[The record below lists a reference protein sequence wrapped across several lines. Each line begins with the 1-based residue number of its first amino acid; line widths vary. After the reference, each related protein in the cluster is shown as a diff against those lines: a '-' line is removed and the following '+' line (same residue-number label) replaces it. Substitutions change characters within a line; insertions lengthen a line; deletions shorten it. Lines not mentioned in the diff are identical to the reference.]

1 MEPYNRQPPPDD
13 ADQHLSR
20 LLLPT
25 VETPWWISLRDNIRD
40 LLEFNKLPPLQVTS
54 QPVAVRDIWG
64 DYRNGRVSA
73 PMSVG
78 IHLLVVTLLIVFGG
92 AVAKKTGLDK
102 AVTSLV
108 MPTDIAP
115 YEASKAP
122 KPDKMGG
129 GGGGGDRSIAPASK
143 GKLPKFSTEQ
153 YTPPMAVV
161 RAVDP
166 KLEMDPTLLGPPD
179 LKLPSPNMSVWG
191 DPNGVNGPPSNGTG
205 SGGGI
210 GSGNGGGVG
219 SGNGGGF
226 GPGNGGGFGGGA
238 FRVGGGVTPPVP
250 IYRVE
255 PEFTEAAR
263 KAKYQGTV
271 LVQIVVDA
279 DGHVKDP
286 RVVKAVGL
294 GLDEKALEAVKQW
307 KFKPGMK
314 DGRPVPVYAQIE
326 VTFRLL

>member
-1 MEPYNRQPPPDD
+1 MEPYNRLPPPDQ

-25 VETPWWISLRDNIRD
+25 VEIPWWVSLRDNIRD
-40 LLEFNKLPPLQVTS
+40 LMEFNKLPPLQTTS

-64 DYRNGRVSA
+64 DYRYGKISG

-78 IHLLVVTLLIVFGG
+78 IHLLVITLILVTGG

-102 AVTSLV
+102 AITSLV
-108 MPTDIAP
+108 VPSDIAP
-115 YEASKAP
+115 YEANLK

-129 GGGGGDRSIAPASK
+129 GGGGGDRSPTPASK
-143 GKLPKFSTEQ
+143 GRLPKFSAEQ
-153 YTPPMAVV
+153 FTPPMAVV

-210 GSGNGGGVG
+210 GSGSGGGVG
-219 SGNGGGF
+219 SGNGGGY
-226 GPGNGGGFGGGA
+226 GPGSGGGFGGGA

>member
-1 MEPYNRQPPPDD
+1 MEPYSRQPPPDG

-20 LLLPT
+20 LLLPS
-25 VETPWWISLRDNIRD
+25 VEIPWWVSLRDNIRD
-40 LLEFNKLPPLQVTS
+40 LLEFSKLPPLRTTS

-64 DYRNGRVSA
+64 DYRYGKVSG

-78 IHLLVVTLLIVFGG
+78 IHLLVITLILLTGG
-92 AVAKKTGLDK
+92 AVAKKTGMDK
-102 AVTSLV
+102 AITNLV

-115 YEASKAP
+115 YESKPA
-122 KPDKMGG
+122 KMSG
-129 GGGGGDRSIAPASK
+129 GGGGGDRSLTEASK
-143 GKLPKFSTEQ
+143 GRLPKFAAEQ
-153 YTPPMAVV
+153 FTPPMAVV

-219 SGNGGGF
+219 SGNGGGY
-226 GPGNGGGFGGGA
+226 GPGSGGGFGGGA

-250 IYRVE
+250 IFKVE

-271 LVQIVVDA
+271 MVSIVVDA
-279 DGHVKDP
+279 EGRVKDP
-286 RVVKAVGL
+286 RIVKAVGL

-314 DGRPVPVYAQIE
+314 DGRAVPVYAQIE

>member
-1 MEPYNRQPPPDD
+1 MEPYNRQPPPDE

-25 VETPWWISLRDNIRD
+25 VEIPWWVSLRDNIRD
-40 LLEFNKLPPLQVTS
+40 LMEFNKLPPLQTTS

-73 PMSVG
+73 PLSVG
-78 IHLLVVTLLIVFGG
+78 IHMLVITLLLLTGG
-92 AVAKKTGLDK
+92 AVAKKTGMDK
-102 AVTSLV
+102 ALTKLV
-108 MPTDIAP
+108 LPDDIAP
-115 YEASKAP
+115 YESKPVP
-122 KPDKMGG
+122 KLSG
-129 GGGGGDRSIAPASK
+129 GGGGGDRSLTAASK

-226 GPGNGGGFGGGA
+226 GPGSGGGFGGGA
-238 FRVGGGVTPPVP
+238 FRVGAGVSPPVP
-250 IYRVE
+250 IYKVE

-263 KAKYQGTV
+263 KAKYQGVV

-294 GLDEKALEAVKQW
+294 GLDEKALEAVRQW

-314 DGRPVPVYAQIE
+314 DGRAVPVYAQIE

>member
-1 MEPYNRQPPPDD
+1 
-13 ADQHLSR
+13 
-20 LLLPT
+20 
-25 VETPWWISLRDNIRD
+25 
-40 LLEFNKLPPLQVTS
+40 
-54 QPVAVRDIWG
+54 
-64 DYRNGRVSA
+64 
-73 PMSVG
+73 
-78 IHLLVVTLLIVFGG
+78 LVVITLLILTGG
-92 AVAKKTGLDK
+92 AVAKKTGLGK

-108 MPTDIAP
+108 LPPDIAP
-115 YEASKAP
+115 YETTKAP
-122 KPDKMGG
+122 KLDKNGG
-129 GGGGGDRSIAPASK
+129 GGGGGDRSPTPASK

-153 YTPPMAVV
+153 FTPPMAVV

-219 SGNGGGF
+219 SGSGGGY
-226 GPGNGGGFGGGA
+226 GPGSGGGFGGGA

-279 DGHVKDP
+279 EGHVKDP

>member
-1 MEPYNRQPPPDD
+1 MEPYNRQPPPDQ

-25 VETPWWISLRDNIRD
+25 VEIPWWVSLRDNIRD
-40 LLEFNKLPPLQVTS
+40 LLEFNKLPPLQTTS
-54 QPVAVRDIWG
+54 RPVAVRDIWG
-64 DYRNGRVSA
+64 DYHYGKYSG

-78 IHLLVVTLLIVFGG
+78 IHIVVITLLLLTGG
-92 AVAKKTGLDK
+92 AVAKKTGMDK
-102 AVTSLV
+102 VIGNLV
-108 MPTDIAP
+108 MPVDIAP
-115 YEASKAP
+115 YQSKPLA
-122 KPDKMGG
+122 KMGG
-129 GGGGGDRSIAPASK
+129 GGGGGDRSLTPASK

-219 SGNGGGF
+219 SGSGGGY
-226 GPGNGGGFGGGA
+226 GPGSGGGFGGGA
-238 FRVGGGVTPPVP
+238 FRVGGGVSPPVP
-250 IYRVE
+250 IYKVE

-271 LVQIVVDA
+271 LVQIVVGA
-279 DGHVKDP
+279 DGRVQDP